1 MQIEGFEEL
10 NKIFSDLQD
19 VPESIMNDTLMAMA
33 KVGAEKIK
41 QHGESMGVRD
51 AESSVH
57 ILDKIKVQKFKKT
70 ETGGYVDISFSGT
83 RTRDGKKT
91 NNTAIA
97 FLGEYGTREQPAR
110 PFVREAIEEDGEEI
124 AAPGIDIFGDWM
136 EKTFQD

>member
-10 NKIFSDLQD
+10 NKIFSDLKD
-19 VPESIMNDTLMAMA
+19 VPASVLDDTLTAMA

-57 ILDKIKVQKFKKT
+57 ILDKIKVKKFKKT
-70 ETGGYVDISFSGT
+70 ETGGYVDISFSGS

-97 FLGEYGTREQPAR
+97 FLSEYGTREQAAR
-110 PFVREAIEEDGEEI
+110 PFVREAIEEDGDEI
-124 AAPGIDIFGDWM
+124 AAPGIEIFGDWM
-136 EKTFQD
+136 EKTYEK